1 MIPVQVTVAIKDSA
15 TTVTG
20 QIRRKSERELRG
32 EFEIIANHFP
42 NEATRQLVRYGFGEK
57 ASEIY
62 YVGEPS
68 QSLRKG

>member
-1 MIPVQVTVAIKDSA
+1 M
-15 TTVTG
+15 G